1 VEKRKKV
8 VIEIIAIVLIIVTV
22 IFGGNE
28 KLVYLLNQV
37 LHLENFTQNSTAIGE
52 NGNRV
57 IEDQLKIHYI
67 DVGQGDSILIQNEDA
82 AILID
87 GGTNESGDKLLKYL
101 EEQGVETL
109 NYVIAT
115 HPHEDHIGGL
125 DEVIST
131 INIVENVWMIKK
143 SAATKTFE
151 NLVQAIKDK
160 NIKVEQPK
168 VGQNIQIGELKIT
181 TLGPVREDYEET
193 NDWSIVLKIDY
204 KNNSFI
210 LTGDAEKLA
219 EKDIIDTGIP
229 MSADIL
235 KIGHHGSSTSTT
247 KDFLEKV
254 KPIYAV
260 ISLGEDNSYG
270 HPHTQTLKL
279 LKQNNIIVYRTDR
292 NGSIV
297 ATSDGD
303 NISFEVEKGSK
314 EGYTDILKATK

>member
-1 VEKRKKV
+1 MEKRKKV